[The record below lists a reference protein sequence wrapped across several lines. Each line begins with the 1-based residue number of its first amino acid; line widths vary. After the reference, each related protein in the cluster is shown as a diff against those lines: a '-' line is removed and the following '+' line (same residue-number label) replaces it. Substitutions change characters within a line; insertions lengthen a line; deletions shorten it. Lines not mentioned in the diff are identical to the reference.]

1 MNATVNITNARYVQ
15 KTVDTSDG
23 TIQYD
28 GVNYAIIAE
37 FDGVEIQVP
46 INLKS
51 YRYAEIMRQVEAGE
65 LVIQEADEGN
75 APLPAD
81 EPVQPEE

>member
-1 MNATVNITNARYVQ
+1 MSAEVNITNARYIQ

-37 FDGVEIQVP
+37 FDGAKIQVP
-46 INLKS
+46 INLNS
-51 YRYAEIMRQVEAGE
+51 GRYAEIMRQVEAGE
-65 LVIQEADEGN
+65 LTIE
-75 APLPAD
+75 PA
-81 EPVQPEE
+81 E